1 MSSHQSASLKS
12 KMADSD
18 SEIRNREVA
27 IIGAGGW
34 GTALAIVAARAGHRV
49 RLWAHSAEVVA
60 LLRLERENKIY
71 LPGFALPDSVAPT
84 DDIAEAL
91 ARAEIVLTVTPS
103 HVCREVYTRM
113 LNHARPQMIFVNAS
127 KGIEVESGM
136 RMEEVVRDVLKD
148 RFEPRYVALSGP
160 SFALEVAKDEPC
172 AIVAA
177 SRAPEWAEA
186 AQETLSTGRFRV
198 YTNGDV
204 TGVEIGGAIKN
215 VMAIATGAVNGL
227 GLGYNSA
234 AALVTRGLAE
244 MTRLA
249 VRLGGRAETMAGLA
263 GMGDLVLTC
272 FGALSRN
279 RRVGYELG
287 RGRKLDEIT
296 GEMRQ
301 VAEGVK
307 TARSARQLAARRG
320 VEMPITEGVY
330 RMLYEGKSPRELE
343 IELMERP
350 LKGE

>member
-1 MSSHQSASLKS
+1 MK
-12 KMADSD
+12 
-18 SEIRNREVA
+18 EIAV
-27 IIGAGGW
+27 IGAGGW
-34 GTALAIVAARAGHRV
+34 GTALALVAARAGHRV
-49 RLWAHSAEVVA
+49 RLWAHSAEVSS

-71 LPGFALPDSVAPT
+71 LPGFVLPDSVEPA

-91 ARAEIVLTVTPS
+91 AVAEIVLTVTPS
-103 HVCREVYTRM
+103 HVCRDVYTQM
-113 LNHARPQMIFVNAS
+113 LDHARPQTIFVNAS

-160 SFALEVAKDEPC
+160 SFAIEVAKGEPC

-177 SRAPEWAEA
+177 SRAPEWAEV
-186 AQETLSTGRFRV
+186 AQETLSTGRFRI
-198 YTNGDV
+198 YTNSDV
-204 TGVEIGGAIKN
+204 VGVEIGGAIKN

-287 RGRKLDEIT
+287 RGRKLEEII
-296 GEMRQ
+296 GETRE
-301 VAEGVK
+301 VAEGIK
-307 TARSARQLAARRG
+307 TARSARELAARVG
-320 VEMPITEGVY
+320 VEMPITEAVY
-330 RMLYEGKSPRELE
+330 QMLYEDKNPLKLE

-350 LKGE
+350 LKRE

>member
-1 MSSHQSASLKS
+1 MVDSNSSIRNPQSA
-12 KMADSD
+12 
-18 SEIRNREVA
+18 IRNREVA
-27 IIGAGGW
+27 VIGAGGW
-34 GTALAIVAARAGHRV
+34 GTALALVAARAGHRV
-49 RLWAHSAEVVA
+49 RLWAHSAEVVSM
-60 LLRLERENKIY
+60 LRMERENKIY

-84 DDIAEAL
+84 GDIAEAL
-91 ARAEIVLTVTPS
+91 TGTEIVLTVTPS
-103 HVCREVYTRM
+103 HVCREIYAQM
-113 LNHARPQMIFVNAS
+113 LDHARPQMIFVNAS

-177 SRAPEWAEA
+177 SRALEWAEV
-186 AQETLSTGRFRV
+186 AQETLSTGCFRV
-198 YTNGDV
+198 YTNSDV
-204 TGVEIGGAIKN
+204 IGVEIGGAIKN

-244 MTRLA
+244 ITRLA
-249 VRLGGRAETMAGLA
+249 VSLGGRAETMAGLA

-287 RGRKLDEIT
+287 RGRKLDEII
-296 GEMRQ
+296 GETRE

-307 TARSARQLAARRG
+307 TARSARELAARVG

-330 RMLYEGKSPRELE
+330 QMLYESKSPRQLMV
-343 IELMERP
+343 ELMERP
-350 LKGE
+350 LKSER